1 MKHRLHWLARVAI
14 TVAICFPT
22 LTFSASIEELL
33 RSGNLRIDSA
43 LAPDKLIVPGQKVTL
58 TLEIATDRWFSGGTR
73 IGIPEVPG
81 LIILQT
87 EQFASNASETQNG
100 QTWVIQRWTLDI
112 YPQRAG
118 NFTVGPILLQVQVN
132 AGETGE
138 VKGALLSPSA
148 QFRVTIPE
156 SLEQI
161 ERWVAAPT
169 FTVHQRFDSTLENL
183 AEGDAFEQ
191 EIIFEASDVLA
202 MMLPTY
208 EVEQQPGLK
217 AYPSPVAQDNSV
229 NRGET
234 LARRHF
240 SISYVVEQTGQFS
253 LPAREYS
260 WWNTKTA
267 ELELLSV
274 PATTIV
280 VAGVGTAEEATTR
293 PFTISPRQIVL
304 IIISL
309 IGVALIGRVAKA
321 RLQRLPLDH
330 ATALWSSLASRWQA
344 LRKPALA
351 SRLNPGSSAED

>member
-43 LAPDKLIVPGQKVTL
+43 LAPDTLIVPGQRVTL

-81 LIILQT
+81 LVILQT

-138 VKGALLSPSA
+138 VKGELLSPSA
-148 QFRVTIPE
+148 QFRVTIPK
-156 SLEQI
+156 SLEKI
-161 ERWVAAPT
+161 EQWVAAPT

-191 EIIFEASDVLA
+191 EIVFEASDVLA

-208 EVEQQPGLK
+208 EVEQQPGLR

-240 SISYVVEQTGQFS
+240 SISYVVEQMGQFS

-267 ELELLSV
+267 QLELLSV

-280 VAGVGTAEEATTR
+280 VAGVGTAEEAITK
-293 PFTISPRQIVL
+293 PFTISPRQIALV
-304 IIISL
+304 IISL
-309 IGVALIGRVAKA
+309 IGVALFGRVAKA

-330 ATALWSSLASRWQA
+330 ATALWSSLASRWRA